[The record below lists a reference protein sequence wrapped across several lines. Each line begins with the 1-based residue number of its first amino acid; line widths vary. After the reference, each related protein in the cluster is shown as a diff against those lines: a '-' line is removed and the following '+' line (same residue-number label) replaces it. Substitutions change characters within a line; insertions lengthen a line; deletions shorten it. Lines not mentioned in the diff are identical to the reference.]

1 MRTDKANRGG
11 FELARISIT
20 DEGSFDLA
28 FTMPENQTD
37 PEQISTVWALA
48 LAKLTMAAARG
59 IAEVQGR
66 ISERDARNLIWLKAT
81 DVLAEGR
88 PLSGDVEY
96 ESDDS

>member
-1 MRTDKANRGG
+1 MKTNDHNGGG

-20 DEGSFDLA
+20 DEGSFDLS
-28 FTMPENQTD
+28 FTLPENQTD

-48 LAKLTMAAARG
+48 LAELVMAAARG
-59 IAEVQGR
+59 IAELQGR

-81 DVLAEGR
+81 DVLDEGR
-88 PLSGDVEY
+88 PLSGDVKY

>member
-1 MRTDKANRGG
+1 MRTDNHNRGG

-20 DEGSFDLA
+20 DEGSFDLT
-28 FTMPENQTD
+28 FTLPQNQTD

-48 LAKLTMAAARG
+48 LAKLAMAAARG
-59 IAEVQGR
+59 IAELQGN
-66 ISERDARNLIWLKAT
+66 ISELDARNLIWLKAT

-88 PLSGDVEY
+88 PLGGDVKY